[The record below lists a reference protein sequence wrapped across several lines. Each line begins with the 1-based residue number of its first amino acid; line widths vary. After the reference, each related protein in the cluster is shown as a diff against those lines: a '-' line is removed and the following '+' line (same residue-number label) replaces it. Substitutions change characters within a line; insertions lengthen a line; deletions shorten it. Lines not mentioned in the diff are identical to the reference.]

1 MQRHSTSYP
10 QAVLFLDTQTQG
22 CISFEQLGS
31 RLKVRW
37 IISAAKLCLAIITGP
52 PHRKW
57 QAKSQNVLGR
67 NHGSDLCNP
76 DSLPSQAQGAPK
88 AEKQNQNNG
97 SAGCISSSST
107 STPEPQAGSSQSEQH
122 TGHTRCQVALGHS
135 NRRLWTKQIL
145 CFALVR
151 QNFKTN
157 LKLLLFL
164 MM

>member
-67 NHGSDLCNP
+67 SHGSDLCNP

-122 TGHTRCQVALGHS
+122 TGHSSPGLTAKW
-135 NRRLWTKQIL
+135 LWGIPTGDPGQNKSCVLLWWYKILKQI
-145 CFALVR
+145 
-151 QNFKTN
+151 
-157 LKLLLFL
+157 
-164 MM
+164 